1 MSTESKIAMVLGA
14 TGLVGKATVQQM
26 LAHPDYQKVVVI
38 TRRSLGISH
47 PKLDEHI
54 IDFNA
59 LSDYSPLFN
68 VHEVYCC
75 LGTTIGKA
83 GSQKEFYRID
93 HDLVVQSAKIAQ
105 MYARKFFL
113 VSSIGANA
121 WSMNFYLKVKGETER
136 DVLQT
141 TLESIYILRPS
152 MLLGDRQEN
161 RIGERIG
168 KVLLKVFTPLMFGGL
183 RKYRGIH
190 ANTVAEAML
199 ILAKKDQKGKY
210 YFENND
216 IQDLVD
222 QRVRSGAM
230 IPQL

>member
-14 TGLVGKATVQQM
+14 TGLVGKATVQQ
-26 LAHPDYQKVVVI
+26 LFANPDYQKVVVI
-38 TRRSLGISH
+38 TRRSLGFSH

-54 IDFNA
+54 IDFHA

-75 LGTTIGKA
+75 LGTTMGKA

-216 IQDLVD
+216 IQNLVD